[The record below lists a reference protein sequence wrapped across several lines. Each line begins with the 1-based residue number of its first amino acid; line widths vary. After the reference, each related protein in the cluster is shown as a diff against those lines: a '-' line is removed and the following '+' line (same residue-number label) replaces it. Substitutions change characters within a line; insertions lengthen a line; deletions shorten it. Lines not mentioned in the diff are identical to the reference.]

1 MESWGPSIVDSTT
14 VISCQL
20 IRRKLANAQRRNQRH
35 INAVTRKGAG
45 LDMKIF
51 NITPMGKP
59 RMTRADKWKQR
70 EVVMRYR
77 AFCDEVR
84 LKNVAMPEQGGH
96 ITFVVPMPKSWSQK
110 KRVTMNGQAHQQ
122 KPDADNMIKALMDA
136 LFTDDAHI
144 WDFRVTKVW
153 GESGQILISDIGEV
167 AA

>member
-1 MESWGPSIVDSTT
+1 
-14 VISCQL
+14 
-20 IRRKLANAQRRNQRH
+20 
-35 INAVTRKGAG
+35 
-45 LDMKIF
+45 MKIYG
-51 NITPMGKP
+51 ITPIGKP

-70 EVVMRYR
+70 PAVMRYR

-110 KRVTMNGQAHQQ
+110 NRVTINGQSHQQ

>member
-1 MESWGPSIVDSTT
+1 
-14 VISCQL
+14 
-20 IRRKLANAQRRNQRH
+20 
-35 INAVTRKGAG
+35 
-45 LDMKIF
+45 MKIF
-51 NITPMGKP
+51 NITPMGMP
-59 RMTRADKWKQR
+59 RLTRADKWNQR

-136 LFTDDAHI
+136 LFTDDAYI

-167 AA
+167 ST

>member
-1 MESWGPSIVDSTT
+1 
-14 VISCQL
+14 
-20 IRRKLANAQRRNQRH
+20 
-35 INAVTRKGAG
+35 
-45 LDMKIF
+45 MKIYD
-51 NITPMGKP
+51 ITPIGKP
-59 RMTRADKWKQR
+59 RMTRADNWKQR
-70 EVVMRYR
+70 PAVMRYR

-153 GESGQILISDIGEV
+153 GESGQILISDFGEV